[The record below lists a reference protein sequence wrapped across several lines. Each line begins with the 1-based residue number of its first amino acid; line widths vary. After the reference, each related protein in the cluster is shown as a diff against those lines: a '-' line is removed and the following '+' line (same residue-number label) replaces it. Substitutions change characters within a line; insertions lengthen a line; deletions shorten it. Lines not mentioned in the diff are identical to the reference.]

1 MQREKSSRRATTAPY
16 FAPSIQHSYCSH
28 VDEKE
33 KQLLADCLRRQP
45 AAQRQLY
52 ERYKVQMYRLCLRY
66 AGNNAEAE
74 DLLQE
79 GFIKVFSDLHQF
91 RGEGA
96 LGGWIRQVVLRTALQ
111 YLRKRMRAAPF
122 VSEDQ
127 IPDEVDSASLPDEIW
142 EAQHVVHLLQQLPEG
157 YRTVF
162 NLYVIEGYS
171 HKEIADMLHITE
183 STSKTQLFKAKA
195 HLRRHLEK
203 ASVN

>member
-1 MQREKSSRRATTAPY
+1 M
-16 FAPSIQHSYCSH
+16 
-28 VDEKE
+28 DEQE
-33 KQLLADCLRRQP
+33 KQLLADCLKHKP
-45 AAQRQLY
+45 EAQRQLY
-52 ERYKVQMYRLCLRY
+52 ERYKTPMYRLCLRY
-66 AGNNAEAE
+66 AAYAAEAE

-79 GFIKVFSDLHQF
+79 GFIRVFADLPQF

-111 YLRKRMRAAPF
+111 YLRKRIRQAPLLP
-122 VSEDQ
+122 EEL
-127 IPDEVDSASLPDEIW
+127 IPDIAAYGGPDEDW
-142 EAQHVVHLLQQLPEG
+142 NAQHIVHLLQQLPEG

-171 HKEIADMLHITE
+171 HKEIAGALGISE

-195 HLRRHLEK
+195 QLRMRLEK

>member
-1 MQREKSSRRATTAPY
+1 
-16 FAPSIQHSYCSH
+16 

-33 KQLLADCLRRQP
+33 KQLLADCLRHR
-45 AAQRQLY
+45 ADAQRQLY
-52 ERYKVQMYRLCLRY
+52 ERYKIPMYRLCLRY
-66 AGNNAEAE
+66 AANNAEAE

-111 YLRKRMRAAPF
+111 YLRKRMKEATV
-122 VSEDQ
+122 VSDDQ
-127 IPDEVDSASLPDEIW
+127 IPDSLAMATLPDEDWDVRHI
-142 EAQHVVHLLQQLPEG
+142 VHLLQHLPEG

-162 NLYVIEGYS
+162 NLYVIEEYS
-171 HKEIADMLHITE
+171 HKEIAEMLHITE

>member
-1 MQREKSSRRATTAPY
+1 
-16 FAPSIQHSYCSH
+16 

-33 KQLLADCLRRQP
+33 KQLLADCLRHK
-45 AAQRQLY
+45 ADAQRQLY

-66 AGNNAEAE
+66 AGNSAEAE

-79 GFIKVFSDLHQF
+79 GFIRVFSDLHQF

-111 YLRKRMRAAPF
+111 YLRKRMKEAPI
-122 VSEDQ
+122 VSEDL
-127 IPDEVDSASLPDEIW
+127 IPDSLAMATFPDEDWDARQI
-142 EAQHVVHLLQQLPEG
+142 VHLLQQLPEG

-162 NLYVIEGYS
+162 NLFVIEEYS
-171 HKEIADMLHITE
+171 HKEIADMLQISE